1 MKEGFLT
8 MVSNESEEKI
18 MIKVKDLE
26 KGKIL
31 WYKDNIL
38 GIKGLTLGSEY
49 DEEYCKA
56 LSGNQFDYVLI
67 PKEDANN
74 EISKSEN

>member
-1 MKEGFLT
+1 

-49 DEEYCKA
+49 DEEYRKA

-74 EISKSEN
+74 EISKSED

>member
-1 MKEGFLT
+1 
-8 MVSNESEEKI
+8 MVSNESGEKI

-26 KGKIL
+26 DGKTL

-56 LSGNQFDYVLI
+56 LSGNQFDYVLVS
-67 PKEDANN
+67 KEASKD

>member
-1 MKEGFLT
+1 
-8 MVSNESEEKI
+8 

-26 KGKIL
+26 DGKIL

-38 GIKGLTLGSEY
+38 GIKGSTLDSKY

-56 LSGNQFDYVLI
+56 LLGNKFDYVLI

>member
-1 MKEGFLT
+1 
-8 MVSNESEEKI
+8 

-26 KGKIL
+26 NGKIL

-56 LSGNQFDYVLI
+56 LPGNQFDYVLI
-67 PKEDANN
+67 PKGDASN

>member
-1 MKEGFLT
+1 

-18 MIKVKDLE
+18 MIKVKELE

-56 LSGNQFDYVLI
+56 LSGNQFDYVLVS
-67 PKEDANN
+67 KEASKD

>member
-1 MKEGFLT
+1 

-38 GIKGLTLGSEY
+38 GIKGSTLGNEY

-56 LSGNQFDYVLI
+56 LSGNQFDYVLVS
-67 PKEDANN
+67 KEASKD

>member
-1 MKEGFLT
+1 
-8 MVSNESEEKI
+8 

-26 KGKIL
+26 DGKIL

-38 GIKGLTLGSEY
+38 GIKGSTLGNEY

-56 LSGNQFDYVLI
+56 LLGNKFDYVLI
-67 PKEDANN
+67 PKEETSN

>member
-1 MKEGFLT
+1 
-8 MVSNESEEKI
+8 

-26 KGKIL
+26 DGKIL

-38 GIKGLTLGSEY
+38 GLKGSTLDSKY

-56 LSGNQFDYVLI
+56 LLGNKFDYVLI